1 MRRDDIQVARSLV
14 ERNSPRSRRAS
25 VSRRGNCAEWQPLVE
40 GGGTSRS
47 SAAVCCGRETLGDRK
62 NEKWRA
68 VRCLLRRCFLPS
80 FLHTPTLVQHP
91 GTQDAPTL
99 FAVPSFLYIVS
110 PSFIPSCLLAA
121 IFKRG
126 PMQPGW
132 LARGICRANSSYS
145 NQAIIIII
153 MIIIM
158 MIMMEII
165 MIVIMIIII

>member
-1 MRRDDIQVARSLV
+1 MKSGGRCGACFAD
-14 ERNSPRSRRAS
+14 AS
-25 VSRRGNCAEWQPLVE
+25 
-40 GGGTSRS
+40 
-47 SAAVCCGRETLGDRK
+47 
-62 NEKWRA
+62 
-68 VRCLLRRCFLPS
+68 FLPS

-145 NQAIIIII
+145 NQAIIIKV

-165 MIVIMIIII
+165 MIVIMIIIMIIII